1 MLVFNGA
8 SSSTQQGRGGECD
21 QGTKI
26 SKILAFT

>member
-8 SSSTQQGRGGECD
+8 SSSTQQGGAKCD
-21 QGTKI
+21 QGAKI